1 VKLGFRSFRARLLV
15 FVLGLLLGVQG
26 AVLLAVNRAN
36 LERARHHVDQ
46 NLESTARAFARALEV
61 RTRILTEKARL
72 LSSDFAF
79 KQAVATREAET
90 VRSALENHRDRVAA
104 DVMMLV
110 TMDDALAVDTLHP
123 DTHADPCPLEKPIA
137 LAEESDV
144 GEAYAVEFVE
154 GRPYQLVVVP
164 LFTPEP
170 TAWIVIGF
178 EIDDAFAT
186 ELREET
192 GTQVSL
198 MSWRAGAEPFASTL
212 PPAEQAQ
219 LAREL
224 PLDGEP
230 AQRLV
235 VPLAGEEH
243 VTWAVPVPGPPSA
256 DGTVVVAVLQRS
268 LPEALAPYLVLRDRL
283 LVILGVGVV
292 ISALGALLL
301 ATRVT
306 RPVDELAAGAERI
319 TAGDYETPVTV
330 RQRDE
335 LGVLADSFNLMMKGL
350 SERDRVRDLLG
361 KVVSPEVAEELISRG
376 IELGGEER
384 EVTVL
389 FTDVRS
395 FTTISERKTPQE
407 LVHFLN
413 AYLTRASHVV
423 EQNGGVVDKY
433 IGDAVMA
440 IFGAPIRGEGDAE
453 RAVRAGVQ
461 MVETLRRM
469 EEAPAI
475 GVGINT
481 GRVVAGN
488 MGSKSRL
495 NYTVIGDEVNLA
507 SRLEGLTKA
516 YGVEVIVSES
526 TREACPGWAFRE
538 LDRVR
543 VKGKDRPVRIFEPL
557 SESGRLS
564 DAWKERLARH
574 EEGLAH
580 YRAGR
585 LDEALAAFEAAARD
599 EDRRLYGFY
608 RARIEQLRTEGLPRD
623 WDGTTV
629 FDEK

>member
-1 VKLGFRSFRARLLV
+1 VRLGFRSFRARLLV

-36 LERARHHVDQ
+36 LEQARHHVDQ
-46 NLESTARAFARALEV
+46 SLEATARAFGRALEV

-123 DTHADPCPLEKPIA
+123 GTHEDPCPLEAPIA
-137 LAEESDV
+137 LAEQSDA
-144 GEAYAVEFVE
+144 GEAYAVEFVD
-154 GRPYQLVVVP
+154 GRPFQLVVVP

-178 EIDDAFAT
+178 EIDDAFAS
-186 ELREET
+186 ELRKET

-198 MSWRAGAEPFASTL
+198 LSWRAGAEPFASTL
-212 PPAEQAQ
+212 RPAEQAQ
-219 LAREL
+219 LARAL
-224 PLDGEP
+224 PFDDEP

-306 RPVDELAAGAERI
+306 RPVDELAAGAKRI
-319 TAGDYETPVTV
+319 ATGDYETPVTV

-335 LGVLADSFNLMMKGL
+335 LGVLADSFNVMMKGL

-389 FTDVRS
+389 FSDVRS
-395 FTTISERKTPQE
+395 FTSISERKTPQE

-423 EQNGGVVDKY
+423 ERNGGVVDKY

-440 IFGAPIRGEGDAE
+440 IFGAPIQGEDDPV

-481 GRVVAGN
+481 GLVVAGN

-495 NYTVIGDEVNLA
+495 NYTVIGDDVNLA
-507 SRLEGLTKA
+507 SRLEGLTRP
-516 YGVEVIVSES
+516 YGVGVIVSES
-526 TREACPGWAFRE
+526 TRDACPDWTFRE

-543 VKGKDRPVRIFEPL
+543 VKGKDRPVRIFEPIR
-557 SESGRLS
+557 ESGRLS
-564 DAWKERLARH
+564 DEWRERLARH
-574 EEGLAH
+574 DAGLAH

-585 LDEALAAFEAAARD
+585 FEEALAAFEAAARD

-608 RARIEQLRTEGLPRD
+608 RARIERLRAEGLPDD